1 MLFIG
6 TSGYSYEDWIGE
18 FYPKGLPKNDMLAYY
33 SQYFNSVEINFTYY
47 RLPNRFTLLN
57 MAKKVEDNFSFSIKA
72 SGSLTHERNEN
83 QKDFASFIEAI
94 NPLIAI
100 GKLAC
105 VLAQFPW
112 SFRPTRENINYLNMF
127 RDKFIDIPLVYEFR
141 NSQWISD
148 DTFEFLRKNNIGFCC
163 VDEPE
168 LKGLLPPVS
177 IATSDIAYIRFH
189 GRNKD
194 KWWNNQHAF
203 ERYDYLYNQDELFEW
218 VPRIKKLETMSKQTF
233 IYFNNHFKAKAVNS
247 AQLLINLIHSDS
259 ENLQSVQAFPENPE
273 NP

>member
-6 TSGYSYEDWIGE
+6 TSGYSYEDWLGE
-18 FYPKGLPKNDMLAYY
+18 FYPKELPKKEMLPYY

-47 RLPNRFTLLN
+47 KIPNRFTLFN
-57 MAKKVEDNFSFSIKA
+57 MAKKVEDDFSFSIKA
-72 SGSLTHERNEN
+72 SGLLTHERTEN
-83 QKDFASFIEAI
+83 QRDFADFIEAI
-94 NPLIAI
+94 KPLIEV

-112 SFRPTRENINYLNMF
+112 SFRPSRENFDYLKMF
-127 RDKFIDIPLVYEFR
+127 RDKFMDIPLVYEFR

-148 DTFEFLRKNNIGFCC
+148 ETFKFLKDNDIGFCC
-163 VDEPE
+163 VDEPD

-177 IATSDIAYIRFH
+177 AATSDITYIRFH

-194 KWWNNQHAF
+194 NWWKHVQAY
-203 ERYDYLYNQDELFEW
+203 ERYDYLYSKQELSEW
-218 VPRIKKLETMSKQTF
+218 VPKIRELEASSKKTF

-247 AQLLINLIHSDS
+247 AQMLINL
-259 ENLQSVQAFPENPE
+259 LTPENP
-273 NP
+273 